1 METMVPPEDEW
12 WWHKPVT
19 TLSLKT
25 PITVHEDTTCSKA
38 IEVLE
43 KEQID
48 QMPILS
54 KQGWVWSHWLASRGG
69 CGYASW
75 PAGVRMVTLVSL
87 GTCIVLRNSHAVF
100 PLFVHPLF
108 LGVISHRIY

>member
-1 METMVPPEDEW
+1 MLQHGYMETMVPPEDEW

-19 TLSLKT
+19 ALSLKT

-54 KQGWVWSHWLASRGG
+54 KQG
-69 CGYASW
+69 
-75 PAGVRMVTLVSL
+75 
-87 GTCIVLRNSHAVF
+87 
-100 PLFVHPLF
+100 
-108 LGVISHRIY
+108 